1 MKCVTHRS
9 LRESVEDPLRYKGPG
24 SDGPVSLLLVW
35 LILLNTTQVRDT
47 QLRRTVHLRA
57 DYHTHTHT
65 HSSSLLSRRSHHFTI
80 CRNHV
85 ISVLVV
91 LLCDSNHSR
100 IRTTSTKNHDSQ
112 TWVCATFHWVS
123 SPETWTFHGMLNE
136 IRRCCLDITSG
147 AQHALILQLALAL
160 ALVFNLWRPVF
171 GRSRQLLKVNYR
183 CEVAVYLKQ
192 TPGIFREVRWAQ

>member
-1 MKCVTHRS
+1 MDPSVCCLSDSFCSTQHRLETHS
-9 LRESVEDPLRYKGPG
+9 WGEPFTCG
-24 SDGPVSLLLVW
+24 
-35 LILLNTTQVRDT
+35 LITTHT
-47 QLRRTVHLRA
+47 
-57 DYHTHTHT
+57 HTHTHT

-183 CEVAVYLKQ
+183 CEVAVYLC
-192 TPGIFREVRWAQ
+192 READTWYLPRGQVSSVANWPRC